1 MTLDAIS
8 LFIVT
13 SYLPAMYGQIS
24 LSISHVF
31 HSSRIRP
38 KLSNT
43 HIRPFR
49 SMNLKIHLFSR
60 ILLIALICL
69 ISSAFYVLYQ
79 TDKQAKTEANFTA
92 SRIGDQVKTQMLQMF
107 ARNDFSSPFPNTELW
122 PDINNLSGSC
132 IQFLSRSNKRSRNLC
147 QQITEAERTWP
158 IWFGSLYLQLFS
170 PNFEVKKVFS
180 FNAMTYGAIV
190 VTLNTRIETARA
202 WNNLRAV
209 IGVLFVSIFAVS
221 ILVYIT
227 INRMLKPAQIIVTGL
242 EKMRDGH
249 LETRLPSF
257 DIDEWK
263 RTSETINQLASS
275 QEQVIADKKQL
286 ALKLLNIQEEEH
298 RYIARELHDEFG
310 QCLAGINAVTASI
323 KQTAKL
329 QSPELV
335 EELNTISP
343 ITAHMM
349 DVLRSM
355 LIRLRPAEV
364 DDLGL
369 TPSLKKL
376 INSWNNRSNGMT
388 NYQLILNGNI
398 DSLPDPLPVNLY
410 RIVQECLT
418 NIAKHAQASR
428 AEVIINRLPDHSIA
442 LKISD
447 DGIAEVDEF
456 DNTLGVG
463 LLGIRERV
471 MALGGKITLLTPA
484 TGGLTVN
491 ITIPIVSE
499 QGQQHE

>member
-1 MTLDAIS
+1 
-8 LFIVT
+8 
-13 SYLPAMYGQIS
+13 
-24 LSISHVF
+24 
-31 HSSRIRP
+31 
-38 KLSNT
+38 
-43 HIRPFR
+43 
-49 SMNLKIHLFSR
+49 MNLKIHLFSR
-60 ILLIALICL
+60 ILLIAIICL

-92 SRIGDQVKTQMLQMF
+92 TRIGAQVKTQMLQMF

-147 QQITEAERTWP
+147 QQIIEAERTWP
-158 IWFGSLYLQLFS
+158 VWFGNLYQQIFS
-170 PNFEVKKVFS
+170 PDFEVKKVFS
-180 FNAMTYGAIV
+180 FNAMTYGSIV
-190 VTLNTRIETARA
+190 VTSNTRIETARA

-227 INRMLKPAQIIVTGL
+227 INRMLNPAKIIVTGL

-249 LETRLPSF
+249 LDTRLPSF

-263 RTSETINQLASS
+263 RTSETINQLATS
-275 QEQVIADKKQL
+275 QEQVIADNKQL
-286 ALKLLNIQEEEH
+286 ALKLLNIQEEDH

-323 KQTAKL
+323 KQSAKT

-335 EELNTISP
+335 AELNTISP
-343 ITAHMM
+343 ITNHMM

-355 LIRLRPAEV
+355 LTRLRPAEV

-369 TPSLKKL
+369 TISLQKL
-376 INSWNNRSNGMT
+376 ISSWNNRSNGIT

-398 DSLPDPLPVNLY
+398 DILPEPLPVNIY
-410 RIVQECLT
+410 RIIQECLT
-418 NIAKHAQASR
+418 NIAKHAQASH
-428 AEVIINRLPDHSIA
+428 AEVIINYLSDHNIQ
-442 LKISD
+442 LEISD

-471 MALGGKITLLTPA
+471 MALGGKITLLART
-484 TGGLTVN
+484 TGGLTVD
-491 ITIPIVSE
+491 IAIPVSTA
-499 QGQQHE
+499 QGQYHE

>member
-1 MTLDAIS
+1 
-8 LFIVT
+8 
-13 SYLPAMYGQIS
+13 
-24 LSISHVF
+24 
-31 HSSRIRP
+31 
-38 KLSNT
+38 
-43 HIRPFR
+43 
-49 SMNLKIHLFSR
+49 MNLKIHLFSR
-60 ILLIALICL
+60 ILLIAMICL

-79 TDKQAKTEANFTA
+79 TDKQAKAEASFTA
-92 SRIGDQVKTQMLQMF
+92 SRIGTQVKTQILQMF
-107 ARNDFSSPFPNTELW
+107 ARNDFASTFPNTELW

-132 IQFLSRSNKRSRNLC
+132 IQFLSRSDKRRRNLC

-158 IWFGSLYLQLFS
+158 AWFGTLYQQLFS
-170 PNFEVKKVFS
+170 PDFEVKKVFS

-227 INRMLKPAQIIVTGL
+227 INRMLKPAQIIVMGL

-249 LETRLPSF
+249 LNTRLPSF

-275 QEQVIADKKQL
+275 QEQVMADNKQL
-286 ALKLLNIQEEEH
+286 ALKLLNIQEEDH

-310 QCLAGINAVTASI
+310 QCLAGINAVAASI
-323 KQTAKL
+323 KQSAKT

-335 EELNTISP
+335 AEINTISP
-343 ITAHMM
+343 ITSHMM
-349 DVLRSM
+349 EVLRSM
-355 LIRLRPAEV
+355 LTRLRPAEV

-369 TPSLKKL
+369 TTSLNKL
-376 INSWNNRSNGMT
+376 VSSWNNRSKGMTDYQLTLNGM
-388 NYQLILNGNI
+388 I
-398 DSLPDPLPVNLY
+398 DTLPEPLPVNIY

-418 NIAKHAQASR
+418 NIAKHAQASH
-428 AEVIINRLPDHSIA
+428 AEVIITYQENHTIQLT
-442 LKISD
+442 ISD
-447 DGIAEVDEF
+447 DGIANIDEF

-471 MALGGKITLLTPA
+471 MALGGNITLLA
-484 TGGLTVN
+484 GQVGGLTVN
-491 ITIPIVSE
+491 ISIPITSE
-499 QGQQHE
+499 QGQHYE

>member
-1 MTLDAIS
+1 
-8 LFIVT
+8 
-13 SYLPAMYGQIS
+13 
-24 LSISHVF
+24 
-31 HSSRIRP
+31 
-38 KLSNT
+38 
-43 HIRPFR
+43 
-49 SMNLKIHLFSR
+49 MNLKIHLFSR

-79 TDKQAKTEANFTA
+79 TDKQAKHEANFTA
-92 SRIGDQVKTQMLQMF
+92 SRISDQVKTQMLQMF

-158 IWFGSLYLQLFS
+158 VWFGTLYQHLFS
-170 PNFEVKKVFS
+170 PDFEVRKVFS
-180 FNAMTYGAIV
+180 FNAMTYGSIV
-190 VTLNTRIETARA
+190 VTSNTRIETARA

-227 INRMLKPAQIIVTGL
+227 INRMLNPAKIIVNGL
-242 EKMRDGH
+242 EKMRDGR
-249 LETRLPSF
+249 LDTRLPSF

-275 QEQVIADKKQL
+275 QEQVIAENQQL
-286 ALKLLNIQEEEH
+286 ALKLLNIQEEDH

-323 KQTAKL
+323 KQTAK
-329 QSPELV
+329 QHSPELV

-355 LIRLRPAEV
+355 LTRLRPAEV

-369 TPSLKKL
+369 TTSLKKL
-376 INSWNNRSNGMT
+376 LNNWNNRSNGST
-388 NYQLILNGNI
+388 RYVLTINGDI
-398 DSLPDPLPVNLY
+398 DNLPDPLPVNIY

-418 NIAKHAQASR
+418 NIAKHAHASL
-428 AEVIINRLPDHSIA
+428 ADVIINSQPNHYIQLE
-442 LKISD
+442 ISD
-447 DGIAEVDEF
+447 DGIADVDEF

-471 MALGGKITLLTPA
+471 MALGGKIILLA
-484 TGGLTVN
+484 RSTGGLTVN
-491 ITIPIVSE
+491 ITIPIVYE
-499 QGQQHE
+499 EGQYHE